1 MGFRQSGLCIEMYD
15 NYVSLGRN
23 CEAAFQFRRL
33 LGRDV
38 AYYFNWLVTPFEALI
53 AVIGADFAGTYRKE
67 NLQVTAD
74 TDMLLD
80 VGTGMKYHSAF
91 RKELGRT
98 LCGPRFEELYAES
111 ARKYAFLAQRFR
123 DLACSANRVL
133 YFVKTDEEEVRGKA
147 IRLRDLLAARYP
159 AHDFA
164 LVIVQEQGKAENDW
178 REPGVC
184 NRYVERFAPVSRAND
199 GHVPSWDRIFAEFP
213 LRPGAMAQPV

>member
-1 MGFRQSGLCIEMYD
+1 MYD

-38 AYYFNWLVTPFEALI
+38 AYYFSWLVTPFEALI
-53 AVIGADFAGTYRKE
+53 AVIGDDFAGTYRKE

-74 TDMLLD
+74 SDMILD
-80 VGTGMKYHSAF
+80 TGTGLKYHSAF

-98 LCGPRFEELYAES
+98 LSGPRFAELYAES

-123 DLACSANRVL
+123 DLAGSANRVL
-133 YFVKTDEEEVRGKA
+133 YFVKTDEEGVRGKA
-147 IRLRDLLAARYP
+147 VRLRELLAARYP
-159 AHDFA
+159 AHDFT
-164 LVIVQEQGKAENDW
+164 LVIVQEQGRGEDDW
-178 REPGVC
+178 REPAIR

-213 LRPGAMAQPV
+213 LRPGAMSQPV